1 MSNRYLVI
9 HGHFYQPPRE
19 NPWIMAIEPQDSA
32 APFADWNLR
41 VNRECYSPNT
51 QSRLMDSEGRI
62 KRLVNNY
69 EYLSFNFGPTLL
81 SWMEKADPVTYG
93 RIIKADRKAAEAKNG
108 HGPALAQVYNHII
121 MPLANEHDRLTQ
133 IRWGL
138 TDFETRFG
146 RRAEGLWLAE
156 TAVDLTTLKMLSAEG
171 LKFTILSQTQA
182 RAVRRPSPAAGEK
195 AAAVFS
201 PPQAGEAPRA
211 ADWLDVSG
219 GRIDPR
225 EPYRVFW
232 GDGPDDFINV
242 FFYDGPVSR
251 AIAFEKLLTDG
262 TNLLRHIEEAFGE
275 PKEDGAP
282 RLVNLA
288 TDGESYGHHFTF
300 GDMAL
305 SWLFDHLEKQA
316 AVPGAVRL
324 TNYGEYL
331 SMFPPVREARIFENT
346 SWSCAHGIERWRSD
360 CGCNTGGGDGGWNQ
374 KWRAPLREGL
384 DWLRDQLSCAYEAKA
399 GRFFKDP
406 WRARDDYIRVIIA
419 DYDEAEQDR
428 FFERHQKVES
438 LSQEERS
445 CLLELLES
453 QLMSLYMFT
462 SCAWFF
468 DDISGLEPTQNM
480 RYALRAIELA
490 QLYTGVDLA
499 SGFLTSLAEIK
510 PNVKKY
516 KTGLDVWRSK
526 AAPGNLTGRA
536 AAAHWAAAVILDAR
550 HILSL
555 FNTPRFS
562 DKVVTRLTGQGIEI
576 LAGVVEVFDRRVRRA
591 GAYRCLAIYSG
602 GAHLAIL
609 VEEALESDEAQSG
622 RWLEKSYLSAAL
634 GDDLSTL
641 STLNI
646 WAAMVRLMP
655 KASRFVME
663 ELLPHCRS
671 ALLSAMVSDIYEG
684 VKNYAGD
691 AFHLHQHLL
700 LTHRASGR
708 PADWIERFMFRVVGE
723 SELKR
728 ILGPADF
735 GKPVNMAA
743 LSNLLNRRGLVGI
756 SRDEPV
762 LAETAAV
769 FFRRAFEKLPAAKPA
784 HRLLLEIFNFVKL
797 IKDEGFTLNLWE
809 MQNAWQALKT
819 DPSFNAGL
827 SAEESGIMDG
837 LGLLLGFAPQTEDD
851 G

>member
-32 APFADWNLR
+32 APYADWNLR

-51 QSRLMDSEGRI
+51 QSRLLDSEGRI
-62 KRLVNNY
+62 KKLINNY

-93 RIIKADRKAAEAKNG
+93 RIIKADRKAAEARNG

-121 MPLANEHDRLTQ
+121 MPLANDHDRLTQ

-138 TDFETRFG
+138 TDFEARFG
-146 RRAEGLWLAE
+146 RKPEGMWLAE
-156 TAVDLTTLKMLSAEG
+156 TAVDLATLKMLSTEG

-182 RAVRRPSPAAGEK
+182 RAVRRPGPEAGKKAGAA
-195 AAAVFS
+195 
-201 PPQAGEAPRA
+201 PQPTG
-211 ADWLDVSG
+211 WLDVSG

-251 AIAFEKLLTDG
+251 AIAFEKLLNDG
-262 TNLLRHIEEAFGE
+262 TNLLRHIEAAFGE
-275 PKEDGAP
+275 PDEDGAP

-288 TDGESYGHHFTF
+288 TDGESYGHHFAF
-300 GDMAL
+300 GDMAI

-316 AVPGAVRL
+316 AAPEAIRL

-346 SWSCAHGIERWRSD
+346 SWSCAHGLERWRSD
-360 CGCNTGGGDGGWNQ
+360 CGCNTGGGNGTWNQ
-374 KWRAPLREGL
+374 KWRAPLREGF
-384 DWLRDQLSCAYEAKA
+384 DWLRDQLSFTYEVKA

-406 WRARDDYIRVIIA
+406 WQARDDYIRVIMS
-419 DYDEAEQDR
+419 DYDDVEQRR
-428 FFERHQKVES
+428 FLERHKKKES
-438 LSQEERS
+438 LSEEETS
-445 CLLELLES
+445 CLLGLLES

-462 SCAWFF
+462 SCGWFF
-468 DDISGLEPTQNM
+468 DDISGLEPVQNM
-480 RYALRAIELA
+480 RYAHRAIELA

-499 SGFLTSLAEIK
+499 SGFLASLAEIK
-510 PNVKKY
+510 PNEKKY
-516 KTGLDVWRSK
+516 KNGLDVWRSK
-526 AAPGNLTGRA
+526 AATGNLTGRA

-555 FNTPRFS
+555 FKAPRFS

-576 LAGVVEVFDRRVRRA
+576 LAGVVDAFDRRVRRA
-591 GAYRCLAIYSG
+591 GSYRCLAIYSG

-646 WAAMVRLMP
+646 WAAMVKLMP

-671 ALLSAMVSDIYEG
+671 ALLSAMVSDIYKD
-684 VKNYAGD
+684 VKNYTSD
-691 AFHLHQHLL
+691 LFHLHQHLL
-700 LTHRASGR
+700 MMHRASGR
-708 PADWIERFMFRVVGE
+708 PINWLERFMFHVMGE
-723 SELKR
+723 SELRR
-728 ILGPADF
+728 ILGPAAF

-743 LSNLLNRRGLVGI
+743 LSSLLNRRGLVGI
-756 SRDEPV
+756 ARDEPV
-762 LAETAAV
+762 LMEMASV
-769 FFRRAFEKLPAAKPA
+769 FFQQAFEKLPTAKPA
-784 HRLLLEIFNFVKL
+784 HRLLLEISSFLKL
-797 IKDEGFTLNLWE
+797 IKDEGFAINLWE
-809 MQNAWQALKT
+809 PQNAWHALKS

-827 SAEESGIMDG
+827 SAEETGIMDDI
-837 LGLLLGFAPQTEDD
+837 GLLLGFSPQTEDD
-851 G
+851 D